1 MKTAIVLVLAVFALA
16 ALLSV
21 AVLGAVLGGGSVV
34 QSAIVV
40 SAYVSCQ
47 SSPLPAL
54 TATQSRNA
62 STILQVA
69 SEIIPAPVSL
79 ATHAAQL
86 AVMTALTESG
96 LENLGPQSGNSGSV
110 GLFQQRAAAGWGNVS
125 EELDPVDAA
134 TMFLRHLLQ
143 VPHWQTIKPWVA
155 AQDVQRSAFSSG
167 SNYRRHWA
175 AAQQIVAGETA
186 ALTTAGCGA
195 GISLDGQHG
204 LPAGYTIPAT
214 ATPQEQVV
222 VAYAIGHLGD
232 RYVWGSAGPTSF
244 DCSGL
249 TMMAWREAGVSLDHY
264 TVSQMHEGTSVSFSA
279 IQPGDLVL
287 VPGTDPPGP
296 GLPGHVGIYLGDGLV
311 ESAVDPQMGVAVQ
324 PYVAFVSGGRPIPP
338 VGARSRS

>member
-1 MKTAIVLVLAVFALA
+1 MKTAIALVLAALVLA

-40 SAYVSCQ
+40 SAYVASCQ

-62 STILQVA
+62 SIITQVA
-69 SEIIPAPVSL
+69 SEIIPAPVSE
-79 ATHAAQL
+79 ATHAAQI
-86 AVMTALTESG
+86 AVMTAMTESG
-96 LENLGPQSGNSGSV
+96 LRNLGPQAGNSGSV
-110 GLFQQRAAAGWGNVS
+110 GLFQQRAAAGWGDVS
-125 EELDPVDAA
+125 EEEDPVDAT

-143 VPHWQTIKPWVA
+143 VPHWQTIKPWSA
-155 AQDVQRSAFSSG
+155 AQDVQHSAFSRG
-167 SNYRRHWA
+167 SNYKRHWA
-175 AAQQIVAGETA
+175 AAQKIVAGETT

-204 LPAGYTIPAT
+204 LPAGYVIPAN

-232 RYVWGSAGPTSF
+232 AYVWGAAGPTSF

-249 TMMAWREAGVSLDHY
+249 TMMAWKQAGVSLAHY
-264 TVSQMHEGTSVSFSA
+264 TVSQLHEGTLVPFTA

-287 VPGTDPPGP
+287 VPGIDPPAP
-296 GLPGHVGIYLGDGLV
+296 SLPGHVGLYLGDGLV
-311 ESAVDPQMGVAVQ
+311 ESAIDPQMGVAVQ
-324 PYVAFVSGGRPIPP
+324 PYAAFVSGGLDRIVQP
-338 VGARSRS
+338 